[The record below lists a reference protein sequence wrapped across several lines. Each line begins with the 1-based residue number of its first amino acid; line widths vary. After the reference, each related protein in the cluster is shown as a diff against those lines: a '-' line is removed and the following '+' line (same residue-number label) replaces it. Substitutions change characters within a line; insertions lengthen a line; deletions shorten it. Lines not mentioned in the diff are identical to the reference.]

1 MAMREY
7 RLSGRGQTWRING
20 KGEFYVSSRFSPTWR
35 IFGIATRWNGRPVPW
50 AMVKKS
56 ADSGKVVEGY
66 LTDIDHGTRRFW
78 GGSWGGK
85 LPKVKLWKA

>member
-1 MAMREY
+1 
-7 RLSGRGQTWRING
+7 
-20 KGEFYVSSRFSPTWR
+20 
-35 IFGIATRWNGRPVPW
+35 
-50 AMVKKS
+50 MVKKS